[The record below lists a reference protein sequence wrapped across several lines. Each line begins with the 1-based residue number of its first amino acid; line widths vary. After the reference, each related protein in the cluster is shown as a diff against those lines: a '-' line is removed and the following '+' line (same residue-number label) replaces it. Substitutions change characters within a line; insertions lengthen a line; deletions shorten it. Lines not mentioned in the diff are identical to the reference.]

1 MGGKGTCVSC
11 PVGGGRALV
20 PVYMFF
26 FLALD
31 GKVYVFFLWTPRR
44 PIECRSRKKRHVWL
58 ARLPSRPSTLPC
70 PFAAFGLTTPLRVLP
85 DGIGDFVSR
94 SCRVR
99 RRALNKWTRR
109 SNLNKIPQCA
119 TPTPANDS
127 EVCASLLHGPII
139 LPRQLRSCACVPLS
153 RAISDNRSRSHGLM
167 YMYMKSL
174 WFPCRPLMTDELML
188 DWC

>member
-1 MGGKGTCVSC
+1 MSQCTCFF
-11 PVGGGRALV
+11 PRLGRQGLC
-20 PVYMFF
+20 F
-26 FLALD
+26 
-31 GKVYVFFLWTPRR
+31 FFLWTPRR
-44 PIECRSRKKRHVWL
+44 PIERRSRKKRHVWL

-70 PFAAFGLTTPLRVLP
+70 PFAAFGRTTPLRVLP

-94 SCRVR
+94 RCRVR